1 MSAAPLPPAF
11 RTRVRGLLGP
21 EAEELLDALETPR
34 DPAVRLNPL
43 RGELA
48 DLAALLRWPAA
59 PVPWCPAGRS
69 VAAASAAVAAHP
81 LNDAGAYYQQDPAA
95 MAPGEALAPRPGEL
109 VVDLAAAPGGKATH
123 LAGLAGDAALV
134 VANDVDE
141 RRARTLLGNVE
152 RLGVTGAAVTSAR
165 PERLAAALGSAADA
179 VLLDAPCSGE
189 GMFRRSAAA
198 REAWSEAGVAR
209 NAELQRRLIAAA
221 ADLVR
226 PGGRLVYS
234 TCTFDPREDEEV
246 VLWLLARRPDLSVEP
261 LDLPGA
267 EDAARFGLPGAARLW
282 PHRAPGDGHFVA
294 RLRRD
299 EGAADRRAG
308 RGGTRRPGR
317 GSASAVRARGAAGDA
332 VGAVDAR
339 ARTAW
344 EAFAADHLSPAWREA
359 TTGDRL
365 ARFGSRLLL
374 LPPSFRPLPGVHVLR
389 AGLHLADVVAAGGR
403 PTVTPSH
410 ALAMAAGLA
419 RAGWTGPRL
428 EVAAGSAELHAYL
441 SGGAFACGGVTGL
454 ALVTH
459 AGLALGWASCRG
471 GEARSLLPKGLRRA
485 A

>member
-1 MSAAPLPPAF
+1 PAATRALLRVSAAPLPPAF

-165 PERLAAALGSAADA
+165 PEWLAAALGSAADA

-226 PGGRLVYS
+226 PGGRLGYS
-234 TCTFDPREDEEV
+234 TCPFAPR
-246 VLWLLARRPDLSVEP
+246 A
-261 LDLPGA
+261 
-267 EDAARFGLPGAARLW
+267 
-282 PHRAPGDGHFVA
+282 
-294 RLRRD
+294 
-299 EGAADRRAG
+299 AG
-308 RGGTRRPGR
+308 RRGR
-317 GSASAVRARGAAGDA
+317 GPVGPARGGA
-332 VGAVDAR
+332 VGAA
-339 ARTAW
+339 
-344 EAFAADHLSPAWREA
+344 
-359 TTGDRL
+359 
-365 ARFGSRLLL
+365 
-374 LPPSFRPLPGVHVLR
+374 PG
-389 AGLHLADVVAAGGR
+389 AGGR
-403 PTVTPSH
+403 P
-410 ALAMAAGLA
+410 
-419 RAGWTGPRL
+419 
-428 EVAAGSAELHAYL
+428 
-441 SGGAFACGGVTGL
+441 
-454 ALVTH
+454 
-459 AGLALGWASCRG
+459 
-471 GEARSLLPKGLRRA
+471 LRRA
-485 A
+485 AAPGRRRGGPPGRPGRDAPPRPRLRQRRPRPRRGR